1 MAVPFFRLEVSEA
14 ERAAVDA
21 VLCSGWLTTGKEASA
36 FEEEFAAAIGEDVIA
51 IAVNSNTAG
60 MHLVL
65 EACGIGPGDE
75 VIVPTL
81 TFTATAEVVRY
92 MGADPVFVDVDPVT
106 LCIDPTLLEAAITP
120 RTKAVMPVHFGGL
133 AADMEAI
140 RNIASRHGLKV
151 VEDAAHSFPATCN
164 GTNIGALET
173 TAAVFSFYANK
184 TITTG
189 EGGMIL
195 TRDKDLAKRC
205 RVMRLHGMDRDAFA
219 RFTGQSGQWRY
230 DVIAPGFK
238 YNLTDIAAALGREQL
253 RFAERKRARR
263 QSLAMRYLAELA
275 DMPLILPAS
284 APVGDIHAW
293 HLFPIRLKD
302 DARIDR
308 DKLAEVLTQRQIG
321 YSVHYT
327 PLHRMTYWRD
337 RYDLTD
343 VEFPVSSRHA
353 DTTITLPLF
362 SDMRDDEVGQVL
374 QVLQEAL
381 G

>member
-1 MAVPFFRLEVSEA
+1 MAVPYFRLEVTDA

-21 VLCSGWLTTGKEASA
+21 VLRSGWLTTGKEAAA
-36 FEEEFAAAIGEDVIA
+36 FEAEFAAAIGGDVEAIA
-51 IAVNSNTAG
+51 INSNTAG

-65 EACGIGPGDE
+65 EAAGIGPGDE

-106 LCIDPTLLEAAITP
+106 LCIDPALVEAAITP
-120 RTKAVMPVHFGGL
+120 RTKAMIPVHFGGL
-133 AADMEAI
+133 AADMTALSAI
-140 RNIASRHGLKV
+140 AMRHGLKIL
-151 VEDAAHSFPATCN
+151 EDAAHSFPATSN
-164 GTNIGALET
+164 GVNIGALET

-189 EGGMIL
+189 EGGMIV
-195 TRDKDLAKRC
+195 TRDKALAKRC

-238 YNLTDIAAALGREQL
+238 YNLTDIGAALGREQL
-253 RFAERKRARR
+253 RFAEPKRAQR
-263 QSLAMRYLAELA
+263 QRIAERYLAELA
-275 DMPLILPAS
+275 DLPLILPTAGQ
-284 APVGDIHAW
+284 GDLHAW
-293 HLFPIRLKD
+293 HLFPLRLTGAAPIHR
-302 DARIDR
+302 DA
-308 DKLAEVLTQRQIG
+308 LAEAFSQREIG

-327 PLHRMTYWRD
+327 PLHRMTYWKE

-343 VEFPVSSRHA
+343 AAFPVASAHGDS
-353 DTTITLPLF
+353 TLSLPLF
-362 SDMRDDEVGQVL
+362 SDMRQDEADEVIA
-374 QVLQEAL
+374 AL
-381 G
+381 KALLG